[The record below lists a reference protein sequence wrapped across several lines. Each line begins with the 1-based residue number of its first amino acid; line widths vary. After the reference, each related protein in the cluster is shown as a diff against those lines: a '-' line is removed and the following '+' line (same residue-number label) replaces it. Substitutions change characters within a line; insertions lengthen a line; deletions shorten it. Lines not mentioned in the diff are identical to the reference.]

1 MGGVSG
7 DDLVREA
14 GGELYSGDPEEFIER
29 RGVLAARARAA
40 GDAVAAKRIA
50 GLRKPTRSAWV
61 LNQLVR
67 SKPGVPGQLA
77 ELGEELR
84 AAQQSLDGAA
94 IRELS
99 VRRRRLL
106 GTLARQAFSACGM
119 QSPPAALRDEVT
131 ATLGA
136 AMIDPEIAEQL
147 RAGMLDR
154 AARRDGFGPP
164 RPALAVVPS
173 PSAGPA
179 PTAARRPP
187 AAKARPRPAAVQQ
200 PPAAP
205 AGPRRA
211 AARSPAAA
219 PAAATPAVAKPADLA
234 AARAR
239 AEKQRRQ
246 AAIAEAKHAAAEA
259 DRAADA
265 ATESESAAVRAVA
278 LLEQQLADARR
289 DLADARRRA
298 RQAEA
303 GRRRARHA
311 LGRLQE

>member
-1 MGGVSG
+1 MGRVSG

-40 GDAVAAKRIA
+40 GDAAAAKRIA

-67 SKPGVPGQLA
+67 SEPGVPGQLA

-84 AAQQSLDGAA
+84 VAQRSLDGAA

-106 GTLARQAFSACGM
+106 GALARQAFSACGM

-136 AMIDPEIAEQL
+136 AMVDPEIAEQL
-147 RAGMLDR
+147 QAGMLDR

-173 PSAGPA
+173 ASAGPA
-179 PTAARRPP
+179 PPACAEPGGCPSRGHPGRVQAGRPGSR
-187 AAKARPRPAAVQQ
+187 ASEGRK
-200 PPAAP
+200 AAP
-205 AGPRRA
+205 
-211 AARSPAAA
+211 S
-219 PAAATPAVAKPADLA
+219 
-234 AARAR
+234 
-239 AEKQRRQ
+239 
-246 AAIAEAKHAAAEA
+246 
-259 DRAADA
+259 
-265 ATESESAAVRAVA
+265 
-278 LLEQQLADARR
+278 
-289 DLADARRRA
+289 
-298 RQAEA
+298 
-303 GRRRARHA
+303 GRHCR
-311 LGRLQE
+311 G